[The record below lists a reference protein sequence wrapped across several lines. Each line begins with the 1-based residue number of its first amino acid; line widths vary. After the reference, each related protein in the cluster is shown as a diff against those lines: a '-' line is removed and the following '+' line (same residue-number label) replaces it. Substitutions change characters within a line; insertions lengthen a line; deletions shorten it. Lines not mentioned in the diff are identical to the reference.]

1 MQPDLENCGDKLISV
16 ISRVFIK
23 SPAAATA
30 RSHHA
35 GRGALVFRFEIAL
48 NQLLEEELIGFECL
62 EHKEIS

>member
-1 MQPDLENCGDKLISV
+1 MKTSARMTTTKAVLWK
-16 ISRVFIK
+16 
-23 SPAAATA
+23 AATA

-48 NQLLEEELIGFECL
+48 DQLLEEELIGFECL